1 MTDALTARSWLTT
14 LWQIEATTHDP
25 TVRTMS
31 QMLLDIMNASNITD
45 VAEVFDRHGLRML
58 SS

>member
-14 LWQIEATTHDP
+14 LWQIEATTNDP